1 MPSFDV
7 VSKVA
12 MHEVDNALQQ
22 AQKEITGR
30 YDFKDTETELEKT
43 EDGLVIRS
51 SSEGRLEAGR
61 GVLQEKLIKRGI
73 SLRCLDP
80 QNVEPGAKGS
90 FRQLI
95 KLNQGISGEKA
106 KEIVRVLKDSKI
118 KVQASIQQD
127 QVRVS
132 GKKRDDLQEAI
143 ALLRTQDFKLDLQY
157 INFRE

>member
-1 MPSFDV
+1 MN
-7 VSKVA
+7 
-12 MHEVDNALQQ
+12 EVDNALKQ
-22 AQKEITGR
+22 AEKEIIGR
-30 YDFKDTETELEKT
+30 YDFKDTGTEIEQT

-51 SSEGRLEAGR
+51 NSEGRLDAGR
-61 GVLQEKLIKRGI
+61 TVLQEKLIKRGV

-95 KLNQGISGEKA
+95 KLNQGISVEKA
-106 KEIVRVLKDSKI
+106 KEIVRTLKDSKL
-118 KVQASIQQD
+118 KVQASIQAD

-143 ALLRTQDFKLDLQY
+143 AHLRKQDFKLDIQF

>member
-12 MHEVDNALQQ
+12 MNEVDNALKQ
-22 AQKEITGR
+22 AQKEVVGR
-30 YDFKDTETELEKT
+30 YDFKDTETELEQT

-51 SSEGRLEAGR
+51 SSEGRLEAAR
-61 GVLQEKLIKRGI
+61 TVLQEKLIKRGV

-80 QNVEPGAKGS
+80 QAIEPAAKSS

-106 KEIVRVLKDSKI
+106 KEMVRALKDSKL

-127 QVRVS
+127 QVRVT

-143 ALLRTQDFKLDLQY
+143 AFLRKQDFKLDIQF

>member
-7 VSKVA
+7 VSKGA

-22 AQKEITGR
+22 AQKEIIGR
-30 YDFKDTETELEKT
+30 YDFKDTETDLEKT

-51 SSEGRLEAGR
+51 SSEGRLEAAR

-80 QNVEPGAKGS
+80 QNVEPGAKSS

-95 KLNQGISGEKA
+95 KLNQGISGEKG
-106 KEIVRVLKDSKI
+106 KEIVKALKDSKI
-118 KVQASIQQD
+118 KVQAAIQQD

-143 ALLRTQDFKLDLQY
+143 AYLRKQDFKLDLQY